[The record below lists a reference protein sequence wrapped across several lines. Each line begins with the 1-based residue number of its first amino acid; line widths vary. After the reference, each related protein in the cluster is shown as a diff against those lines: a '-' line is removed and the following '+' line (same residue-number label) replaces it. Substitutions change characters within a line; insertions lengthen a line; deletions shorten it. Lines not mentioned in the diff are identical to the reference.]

1 MNERYRLVRPL
12 ASGGMAELHLGIARG
27 AEGFE
32 KHVAIKRVLPY
43 LAKDEGVTRMFL
55 SEARLATHLQHQNL
69 VSVYDVGS
77 DAGGPFLVME
87 LVNGWD
93 LGVLIRRVKR
103 QGSRFPPHLV
113 AFIGAQVLAGLV
125 HAYRRTHNGRPVLTA
140 HRDISP
146 SNILV
151 SREGEV
157 KVTDFGIARLEGV
170 SNGTQP
176 GVFKG
181 KPAYAA
187 PEVITG
193 APATATSDQF
203 SLGIVLYELLTG
215 QHPFSE
221 SSEAIIVAMAIAS
234 GVPPPL
240 TGVPEPLAE
249 VVMRALEKKPEA
261 RFPQPEAMAEA
272 LARYL
277 ARAGEPATSHALA
290 AFLAGQGLPPTL
302 LEQGETAGARAP
314 APAQAP
320 PPAPPSPQPPAQR
333 SEPEAR
339 PPEPSSEWA
348 APPGSAALSTSGRLI
363 PSVPTDGPQ
372 PTGLFGTPP
381 GPRPQPSAT
390 AQASLPQAAPSPQ
403 ASATFQTAFRCVRCE
418 APLPSAHAPCDRCA
432 LELTSRRSGPLL
444 ATPSVLE
451 TPAEQLELEA
461 RGPREETLWR
471 PRRRFAW
478 GRWALRLA
486 VLGALVAGG
495 LWAWPRRESLL
506 PSAQQAVR
514 GALTSAPS
522 SPPPLIVGSEPT
534 GARVRVNGQD
544 MGTTPLVMD
553 NDFPPGEEIPLEV
566 TLRGYKPWKS
576 TFIGSAPAQFEV
588 ELEKR

>member
-1 MNERYRLVRPL
+1 VNERYRLVRPL
-12 ASGGMAELHLGIARG
+12 ATGGMAELHLGIARG

-32 KHVAIKRVLPY
+32 KPVAIKRVLPH
-43 LAKDEGVTRMFL
+43 LTKDEGVTRMFL

-77 DAGGPFLVME
+77 DAGGLFLVME

-103 QGSRFPPHLV
+103 QGARFPPHLV
-113 AFIGAQVLAGLV
+113 AFIGAQALAGLV
-125 HAYRRTHNGRPVLTA
+125 HAYRRTHNGRPVLSA

-157 KVTDFGIARLEGV
+157 KVTDFGIARIEGV
-170 SNGTQP
+170 SHGTQP

-181 KPAYAA
+181 KPSYAA

-193 APATATSDQF
+193 APATSASDQF

-215 QHPFSE
+215 LHPFSE
-221 SSEAIIVAMAIAS
+221 STEAIIVAMAIAS

-240 TGVPEPLAE
+240 TGVPEPLVE
-249 VVMRALEKKPEA
+249 IVMRALEKKPEA

-272 LARYL
+272 LGRYL
-277 ARAGEPATSHALA
+277 ARTGEPATSHALA
-290 AFLAGQGLPPTL
+290 TFLAGLNLPPTL

-314 APAQAP
+314 APAPAQ
-320 PPAPPSPQPPAQR
+320 PPAPSSAPPAPLPPPGDKPR
-333 SEPEAR
+333 EA
-339 PPEPSSEWA
+339 SSEWTV
-348 APPGSAALSTSGRLI
+348 PPGSAALSTSGRLI
-363 PSVPTDGPQ
+363 PSIPTDGAR

-381 GPRPQPSAT
+381 GLVPQP
-390 AQASLPQAAPSPQ
+390 PAAPQVARPPMPGPQ
-403 ASATFQTAFRCVRCE
+403 PTGTSQTTFRCVRCE

-432 LELTSRRSGPLL
+432 LELTSLRAGPLL

-451 TPAEQLELEA
+451 MPAERLELES
-461 RGPREETLWR
+461 RGPREETLWK
-471 PRRRFAW
+471 PRRRFPW
-478 GRWALRLA
+478 GRWALRLT
-486 VLGALVAGG
+486 VLGALVAAG

-506 PSAQQAVR
+506 PRAQEVVR
-514 GALTSAPS
+514 GALATSS
-522 SPPPLIVGSEPT
+522 STPPPLIVGSEPP
-534 GARVRVNGQD
+534 GARVRVNGED
-544 MGTTPLVMD
+544 KGTTPLVMD
-553 NDFPPGEEIPLEV
+553 NDFAPGQEISLEV
-566 TLRGYKPWKS
+566 TLRGYRPFKT